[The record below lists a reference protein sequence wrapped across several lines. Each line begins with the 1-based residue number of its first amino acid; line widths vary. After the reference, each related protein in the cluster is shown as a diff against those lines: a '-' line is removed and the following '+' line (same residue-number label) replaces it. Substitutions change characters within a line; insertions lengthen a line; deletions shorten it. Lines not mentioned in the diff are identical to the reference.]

1 MTSLA
6 GFGSPFHWLI
16 IVAILLLV
24 FHKGLPSMMRL
35 LGQGVVQFKQGRQ
48 GVDEDVR
55 PVGTIG
61 EQPDTLQATPF
72 SSNELSEAVT
82 VKRLAAI
89 ENRIRELREAAK
101 TAKQRSASIWT
112 QCAKIRCQLSY
123 LSIAQFF
130 RETIAPILGW
140 RWAVVLIGATAVGG
154 LFVVLFLSWVAGLS
168 GMAVGVALLA
178 PFVSVPSDARLTVAV
193 PTLKG
198 LLAELGLRGNEER
211 SNLSQIEKDISV
223 ERDNQRQVAGQ
234 LEQYRQSHLY
244 RLRKLAA
251 RNWKAM
257 RGGELEA
264 FLEAVFSEL
273 QYSVE
278 RIGGAGDQGVD
289 LIVSKAGRR
298 IAVQVKGYVDSV
310 PNTAIQEAYTGMAVH
325 KCDACAVVTNSRFT
339 TGGKNAAASVGCAL
353 IDENTL
359 PKLITGQIDL
369 WQETLAARTR
379 NRPGVAGVA

>member
-1 MTSLA
+1 
-6 GFGSPFHWLI
+6 
-16 IVAILLLV
+16 
-24 FHKGLPSMMRL
+24 
-35 LGQGVVQFKQGRQ
+35 
-48 GVDEDVR
+48 
-55 PVGTIG
+55 
-61 EQPDTLQATPF
+61 
-72 SSNELSEAVT
+72 
-82 VKRLAAI
+82 
-89 ENRIRELREAAK
+89 
-101 TAKQRSASIWT
+101 
-112 QCAKIRCQLSY
+112 
-123 LSIAQFF
+123 
-130 RETIAPILGW
+130 
-140 RWAVVLIGATAVGG
+140 
-154 LFVVLFLSWVAGLS
+154 
-168 GMAVGVALLA
+168 
-178 PFVSVPSDARLTVAV
+178 
-193 PTLKG
+193 
-198 LLAELGLRGNEER
+198 LGLRGNEER

-339 TGGKNAAASVGCAL
+339 TGGKYAAASVGCAL